1 MKKITPD
8 PPESLVTSPY
18 ASDDAGRLHAAA
30 ERALDHYL
38 KPPAMRGSVANKC
51 PSSIF
56 AVVPGLD
63 RESLLAH
70 ASETLAS
77 VSVMATDLAFELEGS
92 RRQVALAIAQM
103 ISLGQLLVNRV
114 LDDVD
119 QPRS

>member
-1 MKKITPD
+1 M
-8 PPESLVTSPY
+8 
-18 ASDDAGRLHAAA
+18 
-30 ERALDHYL
+30 
-38 KPPAMRGSVANKC
+38 
-51 PSSIF
+51 
-56 AVVPGLD
+56 PGLD
-63 RESLLAH
+63 RERLLAH

-77 VSVMATDLAFELEGS
+77 VNVMATDLAFELEGS